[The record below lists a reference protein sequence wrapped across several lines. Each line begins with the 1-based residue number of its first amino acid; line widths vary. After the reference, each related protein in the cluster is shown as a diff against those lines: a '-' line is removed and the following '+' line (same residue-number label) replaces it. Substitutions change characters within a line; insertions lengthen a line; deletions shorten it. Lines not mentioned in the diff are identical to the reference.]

1 MLIGYLYI
9 IGGIS
14 IQVHYTLKIWDWH
27 QLPASCGCPPLAL
40 AGKPPIFQSRQQS
53 SFVPRGSDRETEN
66 NGQLWQS
73 CSGSSVRAPKPFL
86 PAKETFSPPPFS
98 GAPSRRAPQPRGGV
112 AQTRARRLANPAC
125 SPRGHVTITRFPPPA
140 GAREKVELRL

>member
-53 SFVPRGSDRETEN
+53 SFVPRGSDRETEEKEWPAAAEVQWEHCL
-66 NGQLWQS
+66 GAEVL
-73 CSGSSVRAPKPFL
+73 SS
-86 PAKETFSPPPFS
+86 
-98 GAPSRRAPQPRGGV
+98 PQNKLFHPIL
-112 AQTRARRLANPAC
+112 TEERRLPVC
-125 SPRGHVTITRFPPPA
+125 
-140 GAREKVELRL
+140 